1 MPKAKKPK
9 SLTIL
14 GVRGLRVHARTPI
27 SSRPVKCAT
36 AELYLRDAAV
46 QAMLWEQDAW
56 SGKGAPVQMNK
67 WSQVFNRAMKR
78 YEKEQKR

>member
-46 QAMLWEQDAW
+46 QAMLWERDYAAGRTQ
-56 SGKGAPVQMNK
+56 KFK
-67 WSQVFNRAMKR
+67 WHKVFDRAMKH